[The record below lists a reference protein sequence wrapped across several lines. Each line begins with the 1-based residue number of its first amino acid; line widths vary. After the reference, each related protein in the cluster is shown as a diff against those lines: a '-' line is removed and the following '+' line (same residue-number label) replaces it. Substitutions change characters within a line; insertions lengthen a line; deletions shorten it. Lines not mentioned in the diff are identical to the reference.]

1 MLNVSAT
8 LELERRIAEQNGRIE
23 AQVPNLARLR
33 QQLSALEA
41 PVRAAGRVEPTRV
54 ADAGAR
60 PQSRRTVIHTAWPS
74 AGSPVAWLAP
84 AS

>member
-8 LELERRIAEQNGRIE
+8 QELHRRIEEQDRRIE
-23 AQVPNLARLR
+23 EQADETARLR

-41 PVRAAGRVEPTRV
+41 LVRTMGRVEATRV

-60 PQSRRTVIHTAWPS
+60 PQ
-74 AGSPVAWLAP
+74 
-84 AS
+84 